1 MLSSYVCVSLCAC
14 LSVSISVCVCLCVCV
29 SVCLSVSALVS
40 VSVALLVASLDAADY
55 LYSAFI
61 ALYVCREEL
70 QHEHAQLQ
78 HACDLQQQFQAWTK
92 RLAWSAYTR
101 TASMTQNGQP
111 VLLDQLRVY
120 IASDQQR
127 NAANLL
133 LTEFLTKAQEQHC
146 PWDGLACI
154 RCESHCKYTIRLDS
168 FFCAAILAASPLT

>member
-1 MLSSYVCVSLCAC
+1 VR
-14 LSVSISVCVCLCVCV
+14 VCLCLYLCVSVCV

-120 IASDQQR
+120 ITSDQQR